1 MIEDMDTKK
10 QVAHMSYKNM
20 ENFKVQIMHTNK
32 YYTNPNSIHICFP
45 MEATGAT
52 NDSNDIS
59 TDLIPVTNFC
69 CQLIKEISITKY
81 RNNKH
86 LMSIFFTMTFINILM
101 LESS

>member
-20 ENFKVQIMHTNK
+20 ENFKVQIMHTNN

-52 NDSNDIS
+52 NESNHIS

-69 CQLIKEISITKY
+69 CQLTKEISITKY

-86 LMSIFFTMTFINILM
+86 LMSTFFTMTFINILM
-101 LESS
+101 L